1 MFQRFRNSV
10 NKVVWKYYLW
20 ESFMTNNQVLIFAQV
35 QQGAGN
41 IPQTFWSM
49 LTCQILTL
57 VADFSSACPQWE
69 SFPPHPICALFD
81 IWGLWRTFEY
91 RELILSCD
99 QDSRLRWFDVCI
111 MLCYP
116 ARKTATLL
124 WETLVFEWAPV
135 CSLIQGRMDPC
146 LHVVWQHILNLRTNA
161 LLHTLLVR
169 WRSECECAL
178 GCRIKCVSETC
189 RIKSFVCSGRKITK

>member
-10 NKVVWKYYLW
+10 NKMVWKYYLW

-99 QDSRLRWFDVCI
+99 QDSHLRWFDVCI

-116 ARKTATLL
+116 ARSRSKGDGK
-124 WETLVFEWAPV
+124 
-135 CSLIQGRMDPC
+135 Q
-146 LHVVWQHILNLRTNA
+146 QH
-161 LLHTLLVR
+161 
-169 WRSECECAL
+169 
-178 GCRIKCVSETC
+178 
-189 RIKSFVCSGRKITK
+189 CSGRLWCLNEPQCAHSYKGGWIHAFMLFGSTFWT